1 MTIKSLTFIFI
12 LCLSTYVHGQQL
24 AVKELP
30 YLLYNGTALEELY
43 QIKGSVKSVQIT
55 ITEFQSVTAVNSP
68 DKKQVYAIHV
78 TVDGKLKTIT
88 EISDKHKPSFRIRT
102 VYTYGDNNKITTKK
116 VYDDNLDGKG
126 WQFNEEFLYSYE
138 KDKYG
143 HYCKE
148 LVKSVDPRSDTEVP
162 TVRHVKA
169 RYNRN
174 NQLISYSDVG
184 YTYQYQ
190 YNEQGDI
197 TSEKTDGGTEDTRGE
212 RAYKYTYDSKGN
224 WIRRET
230 YRTLSF
236 IPNLVLDQISTRT
249 IIY

>member
-1 MTIKSLTFIFI
+1 MTIKGLTFIFI
-12 LCLSTYVHGQQL
+12 LCLAIYAHGQQL
-24 AVKELP
+24 AIKELP
-30 YLLYNGTALEELY
+30 YLLYNGSVMEELY
-43 QIKGSVKSVQIT
+43 QIKGSVKSVQT
-55 ITEFQSVTAVNSP
+55 TVTEFQSVAAVNSVN
-68 DKKQVYAIHV
+68 KKQTYTIHV
-78 TVDGKLKTIT
+78 TVDGELKAIT

-138 KDKYG
+138 KDKFG

-148 LVKSVDPRSDTEVP
+148 LVKSVDPRFDTAAP

-169 RYNRN
+169 RYNEN
-174 NQLISYSDVG
+174 NQLISYSEVG
-184 YTYQYQ
+184 YTYKYQ

-197 TSEKTDGGTEDTRGE
+197 TLEKTDGGTEDTRGE
-212 RAYKYTYDSKGN
+212 RVYKYTYDSKGN

-230 YRTLSF
+230 YRTF
-236 IPNLVLDQISTRT
+236 PFMPNLVLEQISTRI